1 MSGRALSGIQIKMMV
16 VIMMVMMEKTNNTHY
31 FIHFYFLQQIQI
43 QTNQTATG
51 CFILL
56 GFGDLPELQTLLLL
70 TFLIIYIITMA
81 GNFLLIMLV
90 VVDFRLQTS
99 MYFFLGNL
107 SCLEI
112 CYTSTI
118 LPRLLFSLWTGDR
131 SISVNG
137 CLVQY
142 YFFGVLASTE
152 CYLLA
157 VMSYDRYLAIC
168 TPLHYTSLMN
178 SRLCFWLIIGSWM
191 SGLLSNTIIVSLEMQ
206 LSFCGPYEIEH
217 FFCDLAPVLKL
228 SCSNIHMVELVTF
241 ILASM
246 DTLGPFLLTLIS
258 YILIINN
265 IFKIHSKVMRQ
276 KAFSTCSSHLIV
288 VTLFFGS
295 LISVYIVPKTNTL
308 KRLHQIFSLFYTVLT
323 PMANPLIYSL
333 RNKEVKQAVYRCISK
348 VGSVAKFS

>member
-1 MSGRALSGIQIKMMV
+1 MGNERSAPD
-16 VIMMVMMEKTNNTHY
+16 THPPY
-31 FIHFYFLQQIQI
+31 ENDFKQIQI
-43 QTNQTATG
+43 QANQTTIG

-56 GFGDLPELQTLLLL
+56 GFGDVPELQTLLFL
-70 TFLIIYIITMA
+70 TLLIIYIITMA
-81 GNFLLIMLV
+81 GNFLLIVLV
-90 VVDFRLQTS
+90 VVDLHLQTS
-99 MYFFLGNL
+99 MYFFLVNL

-118 LPRLLFSLWTGDR
+118 LPRLFFSLWTGNR
-131 SISVNG
+131 SISING

-168 TPLHYTSLMN
+168 KPLRYTTLMN
-178 SRLCFWLIIGSWM
+178 SRLCFWLIIGSWI
-191 SGLLSNTIIVSLEMQ
+191 SGFLSNTIIASLEMQ

-228 SCSNIHMVELVTF
+228 SCSKVHMVELITL

-258 YILIINN
+258 YVFIIIN
-265 IFKIHSKVMRQ
+265 IFKIQSKVMRQ

-295 LISVYIVPKTNTL
+295 LIGVYIVPKTNTL
-308 KRLHQIFSLFYTVLT
+308 KRLHQIFSLSYTVLT

-333 RNKEVKQAVYRCISK
+333 RNKEVKQAVYRIISK
-348 VGSVAKFS
+348 VCNVAQFP